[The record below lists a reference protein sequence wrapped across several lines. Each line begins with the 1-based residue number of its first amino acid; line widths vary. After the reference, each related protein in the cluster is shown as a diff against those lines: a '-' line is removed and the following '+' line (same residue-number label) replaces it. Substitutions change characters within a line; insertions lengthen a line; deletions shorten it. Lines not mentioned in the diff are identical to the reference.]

1 MLGSKHYP
9 SNEVNIKIKN
19 VKPSI
24 SMNYFHTYN
33 RKRSLILGNYIS
45 VCTKMFNF
53 LKRKRAVDLY

>member
-19 VKPSI
+19 VKPLI
-24 SMNYFHTYN
+24 SMNYFHSYN

-45 VCTKMFNF
+45 VYTKMFYFF
-53 LKRKRAVDLY
+53 LIKKSG